1 MNLVNSH
8 NGLTIMM
15 APEHCD
21 WYQNYYYYSAQT
33 MLILH
38 CNKYV
43 TMELSSQLILRE
55 TFHQILG
62 TYLPTEATYLPT
74 YLPRHFFTA

>member
-1 MNLVNSH
+1 
-8 NGLTIMM
+8 
-15 APEHCD
+15 
-21 WYQNYYYYSAQT
+21 

-74 YLPRHFFTA
+74 YPGTSSLHEV